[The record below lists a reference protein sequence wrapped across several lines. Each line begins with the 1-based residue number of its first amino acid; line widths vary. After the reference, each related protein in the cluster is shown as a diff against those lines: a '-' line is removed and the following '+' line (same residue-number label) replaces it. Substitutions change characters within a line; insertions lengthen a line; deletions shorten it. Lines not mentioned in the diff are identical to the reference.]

1 MSSLSAIAQ
10 VSQESLRK
18 RSLNFCFHNTN
29 ILLRK
34 EDEERSPLPAKLDL
48 SPNALTPMLEKTS
61 IFQKAIE
68 AVEALDPETQAIL
81 VDIIQKRLKQ
91 QRRDD
96 LLKEIVQAES
106 DYAQGN
112 VRRGSV
118 ADLMAELD
126 E

>member
-1 MSSLSAIAQ
+1 
-10 VSQESLRK
+10 
-18 RSLNFCFHNTN
+18 
-29 ILLRK
+29 
-34 EDEERSPLPAKLDL
+34 
-48 SPNALTPMLEKTS
+48 MLEKTS
-61 IFQKAIE
+61 TFQKAIE
-68 AVEALDPETQAIL
+68 AVEALDPEAQAIL

-96 LLKEIVQAES
+96 LLKEVAQAES

>member
-1 MSSLSAIAQ
+1 
-10 VSQESLRK
+10 
-18 RSLNFCFHNTN
+18 
-29 ILLRK
+29 
-34 EDEERSPLPAKLDL
+34 
-48 SPNALTPMLEKTS
+48 MLEKTS
-61 IFQKAIE
+61 TFQKAIE
-68 AVEALDPETQAIL
+68 AVEALDPEAQAIL

-96 LLKEIVQAES
+96 LLKEIAQAES

-112 VRRGSV
+112 VRRGLV